1 MVKIT
6 LTFEMEEEQLREL
19 FERSEVKYS
28 KKKAKELQ
36 EELEGTHDD
45 VQIQLE
51 ENFEEIVTEM
61 IQEIFISW
69 LKLLKYVKTKSE
81 ANALFFYFRQEEEK

>member
-1 MVKIT
+1 MIKIT
-6 LTFEMEEEQLREL
+6 LTFEMDEEQLKDM
-19 FERSEVKYS
+19 FEANEVKFS

-51 ENFEEIVTEM
+51 DSFEEIVDEM
-61 IQEIFISW
+61 IRE
-69 LKLLKYVKTKSE
+69 
-81 ANALFFYFRQEEEK
+81 LFE

>member
-6 LTFEMEEEQLREL
+6 LTFEMEEEQLKEL
-19 FERSEVKYS
+19 FESCEVKYS
-28 KKKAKELQ
+28 KTKAKELQ

-51 ENFEEIVTEM
+51 DSFEEIVTDM
-61 IQEIFISW
+61 IQEIF
-69 LKLLKYVKTKSE
+69 E
-81 ANALFFYFRQEEEK
+81 

>member
-1 MVKIT
+1 MIKIT

-19 FERSEVKYS
+19 FESCEVKYS
-28 KKKAKELQ
+28 KKKANELQ

-51 ENFEEIVTEM
+51 DSFEEIVTDM
-61 IQEIFISW
+61 IQEIF
-69 LKLLKYVKTKSE
+69 E
-81 ANALFFYFRQEEEK
+81 

>member
-19 FERSEVKYS
+19 FESCEVRFS
-28 KKKAKELQ
+28 KKKAQELQ

-51 ENFEEIVTEM
+51 EPFEEIITDM
-61 IQEIFISW
+61 IQE
-69 LKLLKYVKTKSE
+69 
-81 ANALFFYFRQEEEK
+81 LFE